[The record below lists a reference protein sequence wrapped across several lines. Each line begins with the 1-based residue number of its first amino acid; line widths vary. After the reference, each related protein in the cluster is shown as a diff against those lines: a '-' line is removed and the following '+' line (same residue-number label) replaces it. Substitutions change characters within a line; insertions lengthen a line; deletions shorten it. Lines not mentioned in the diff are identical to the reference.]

1 MAWQYWWWSAA
12 IALAVLEMA
21 SGTFYLLVLAAAA
34 LISGLLAW
42 AGMGEVVQLA
52 AASISTVAGIIAV
65 QQYKKR
71 CMRKVPKLGN
81 NLDIGQT
88 VEVLVWVGNEG
99 RARVDYRG
107 TQWDARLDDL
117 SLERGQTMRI
127 IGAEGS
133 TFILGALNPAST
145 SN

>member
-65 QQYKKR
+65 QQHKKR